1 MSKDPLDI
9 DGLRAIWVITVI
21 WLLALIG
28 ELLGI
33 VNLNREIL
41 GYGVLIG
48 VITISYL
55 THRRYRRRQQR

>member
-1 MSKDPLDI
+1 VSKDPLDI
-9 DGLRAIWVITVI
+9 DGLRAIWVITAI

-28 ELLGI
+28 ELSGI
-33 VNLNREIL
+33 LNLDRAIL
-41 GYGVLIG
+41 SYGVLIG